1 MNNFKY
7 IKIDNN
13 KVPLNSLD
21 KTFTYE
27 EIENDSAVAIL
38 VPEGYVVLDIDNN
51 DHFECLCNIIE
62 KKNIKCMIMKSNRGG
77 HFWFKTANIIP
88 NNININTPITLK
100 TDIKCGGKKSLVT
113 IKKDNKW
120 RKWLKQDDIVDELPF
135 WLTPIKY
142 DKDLYDLAEGDG
154 RDSQLF
160 SYIIPLL
167 KKGFSKEQIYEIFNI
182 INNYV
187 FGEPLKQA
195 EIDKMFEKNEIFEDK
210 KMNFFKGKEFYHN
223 LFADYIIEN
232 YNIKGYGHLPYIYL
246 NDVYTFNPDKINSLM
261 IRLIPTLKRNQI
273 AEVFENIRLKCNDKN
288 EKINPYIINV
298 KNGIIDLK
306 EHKIL
311 DHDPN
316 IFTVNQLNCNYDENA
331 YDKNVDDMLNNI
343 TCNNKNLRKLIE
355 EMLGYFLLGDCRF
368 QKAFILL
375 GQGSNGKS
383 AFLKL
388 IENWLG
394 RDNISELSLS
404 QLNEKF
410 KTAELV
416 GKIANIGDDIDKNM
430 LKDTSVFKK
439 LVTGDGI
446 TVERKNK
453 DAFNFI
459 NVAKMIFSANSL
471 PPSSD
476 KSNGFFRRITII
488 PFNAVFDK
496 KNPNFDP
503 NIEEKINTENARS
516 YLLNLALNGF
526 MRLQK
531 NKGFVIPEEVR
542 EVVNT
547 YEIDNNN
554 VLQWIESKVAEIE
567 NKTIHEV
574 YTEYCL
580 FCNQNN
586 QIALQIRNFNNEIR
600 KRFTDLEIVT
610 EDNKNYWRKK
620 ESN

>member
-1 MNNFKY
+1 MAIKY

-21 KTFTYE
+21 KTYTYS
-27 EIENDSAVAIL
+27 EIENDPAVAIL
-38 VPEGYVVLDIDNN
+38 VPEGYVVLDLDNE
-51 DHFECLCNIIE
+51 DHFNCLCNIIE
-62 KKNIKCMIMKSNRGG
+62 AKNIKCKIMKTSRGG
-77 HFWFKTANIIP
+77 HFWFKTADTVP
-88 NNININTPITLK
+88 NFINVNTPITLK

-113 IKKDNKW
+113 IKKDGKW
-120 RKWLKQDDIVDELPF
+120 RKWLKQDEIVDELPF
-135 WLTPIKY
+135 WLIPLKY
-142 DKDLYDLAEGDG
+142 DKDLYDMSDGDG

-160 SYIIPLL
+160 SYIIPLI
-167 KKGFSKEQIYEIFNI
+167 KKGFNKDQIYEIFNI
-182 INNYV
+182 INKYV
-187 FGEPLKQA
+187 FADPLKQS

-210 KMNFFKGKEFYHN
+210 KMSFFKGREFQHN

-246 NDVYTFNPDKINSLM
+246 NNVYTFNPDKINSLM
-261 IRLIPTLKRNQI
+261 IRIIPNLKRNQI
-273 AEVFENIRLKCNDKN
+273 AEVFENIRLKCNDKS
-288 EKINPYIINV
+288 EHINPFMVNV

-306 EHKIL
+306 NFEIL

-316 IFTVNQLNCNYDENA
+316 IFTVNQLNCSYDENA
-331 YDKNVDDMLNNI
+331 YDANIDKMLNNI

-355 EMLGYFLLGDCRF
+355 DMLGYFLLGDCRF

-383 AFLKL
+383 AFLRL

-394 RDNISELSLS
+394 KNNISELSLS

-416 GKIANIGDDIDKNM
+416 GKIANIGDDIDKSM

-439 LVTGDGI
+439 LVTGDGV

-453 DAFNFI
+453 DAFNFSNI
-459 NVAKMIFSANSL
+459 AKMIFSANSL

-488 PFNAVFDK
+488 PFNAVFDS
-496 KNPNFDP
+496 KNPEYDP
-503 NIEEKINTENARS
+503 NIEDKINTENARS
-516 YLLNLALNGF
+516 YLLNLALQGF
-526 MRLQK
+526 SRLQK
-531 NKGFVIPEEVR
+531 NKGFIIPEEVR
-542 EVVNT
+542 TVVNT

-554 VLQWIESKVAEIE
+554 VLQWIESKATEIE
-567 NKTIHEV
+567 NKTTNEL
-574 YTEYCL
+574 YTDYCL
-580 FCNQNN
+580 FCSQNN
-586 QIALQIRNFNNEIR
+586 QIALQIRNFNNEVR
-600 KRFTDLEIVT
+600 KRFTDFEIVT
-610 EDNKNYWRKK
+610 ENNKNYWKKK
-620 ESN
+620 ET

>member
-1 MNNFKY
+1 MAIKY

-21 KTFTYE
+21 KTYTYA
-27 EIENDSAVAIL
+27 EIENDPAVAIL
-38 VPEGYVVLDIDNN
+38 VPDGYVVLDLDNE
-51 DHFECLCNIIE
+51 DHFNCLCNIIDA
-62 KKNIKCMIMKSNRGG
+62 KNIKCKIMKTSRGG
-77 HFWFKTANIIP
+77 HFWFKTADIMP
-88 NNININTPITLK
+88 NFININTPITLK

-113 IKKDNKW
+113 IKKDGKW
-120 RKWLKQDDIVDELPF
+120 RKWLKQDEIVDELPF

-142 DKDLYDLAEGDG
+142 EKDLYDMSDGDG

-167 KKGFSKEQIYEIFNI
+167 KKGFTKDQIYEIFNI
-182 INNYV
+182 INNYI
-187 FGEPLKQA
+187 FADPLKQS
-195 EIDKMFEKNEIFEDK
+195 EIDKMFEKNDIFEDK
-210 KMNFFKGKEFYHN
+210 KMNFFKGREFQHN

-246 NDVYTFNPDKINSLM
+246 NNVYTFNPDKINSLM
-261 IRLIPTLKRNQI
+261 IRIIPNLKRNQI
-273 AEVFENIRLKCNDKN
+273 AEVFENIRLKCNDKS
-288 EKINPYIINV
+288 EYINPFMVNV

-306 EHKIL
+306 NFEIL

-316 IFTVNQLNCNYDENA
+316 IFTVNQLNCSYDANAYDENI
-331 YDKNVDDMLNNI
+331 DKMLNNI
-343 TCNNKNLRKLIE
+343 TCHNKNLRILIE
-355 EMLGYFLLGDCRF
+355 DMLGYLLLGDCRF

-394 RDNISELSLS
+394 KNNISELSLA

-416 GKIANIGDDIDKNM
+416 GKIANIGDDIDKSM

-439 LVTGDGI
+439 LVTGDGV

-453 DAFNFI
+453 DAFNFSNI
-459 NVAKMIFSANSL
+459 AKMIFSANSL

-488 PFNAVFDK
+488 PFNAVFDS
-496 KNPNFDP
+496 KNPDYDP
-503 NIEEKINTENARS
+503 NIEDKINTENARS
-516 YLLNLALNGF
+516 YLLNLALGGF
-526 MRLQK
+526 ARLQK
-531 NKGFVIPEEVR
+531 NKGFIIPEEVR
-542 EVVNT
+542 SVINA

-554 VLQWIESKVAEIE
+554 VLQWIESKAMEIE
-567 NKTIHEV
+567 DKTTNEL
-574 YTEYCL
+574 YTDYCL

-586 QIALQIRNFNNEIR
+586 QIALQIRNFNNEVR
-600 KRFTDLEIVT
+600 KRFTDFEIVT
-610 EDNKNYWRKK
+610 KDNKNYWKKK
-620 ESN
+620 ETK